1 MVGGTC
7 RMLMVSAKFNWN
19 LFGKLQKDNVG
30 TQGMII
36 LKII

>member
-7 RMLMVSAKFNWN
+7 RMLILSAKFNWN
-19 LFGKLQKDNVG
+19 LFGKLQKDNVA
-30 TQGMII
+30 TQGMIT